1 VAKFL
6 SYLVYFRG
14 ISSMLPNLRVGVLEK
29 CRNKEGQAAV
39 GALGIGLSSIGICMY
54 VQPKG

>member
-1 VAKFL
+1 
-6 SYLVYFRG
+6 
-14 ISSMLPNLRVGVLEK
+14 MLPNLRVGVLEK